1 MQPEMIYSIVTG
13 LIVAVPNIIATVV
26 SYKANSKENEEN
38 KNLTIYRIDQL
49 EEKVS
54 KHNQLV
60 ERTYKLEGQVEEVQ
74 HDVTEIKSKIK

>member
-54 KHNQLV
+54 KHNKLV
-60 ERTYKLEGQVEEVQ
+60 ERTYKLEGQMEEVQ
-74 HDVTEIKSKIK
+74 HDVAEIKSKIK

>member
-13 LIVAVPNIIATVV
+13 LIVAVPNIIATFV

-60 ERTYKLEGQVEEVQ
+60 ERTYKLEGQMEEVQ
-74 HDVTEIKSKIK
+74 HDVAEIKSKIK